1 MKYPRKTL
9 AAVALFGLAPLVGCD
24 QGGVEDASTP
34 GQDTT
39 RQPDTT
45 QPPPDRQPPPR
56 EPTDPDPG
64 GIEDPSG
71 G

>member
-1 MKYPRKTL
+1 VKHARKTL

-24 QGGVEDASTP
+24 QNGVDDASTP
-34 GQDTT
+34 RDTT

-45 QPPPDRQPPPR
+45 QPPPDREPPPAQ
-56 EPTDPDPG
+56 PADPG
-64 GIEDPSG
+64 GIEDQSTG